1 MKQWINKVLRLW
13 RQDSPT
19 LYAPRVVEQY
29 GERKILEATAGNEAI
44 KQKLIAGEPFVAGKL
59 GSVELSMLLNERARK
74 WDKQVLQA
82 LSNNAGFFPTS
93 EASCL
98 QLAEVYKKTLAEID
112 ILAVWFNEGEET
124 IVQQHSPQAE
134 LVRLRSLEPYYHEN
148 PWSEALAGKTVLVV
162 HPFIDSIAIQ
172 YEKNRT
178 KLFANER
185 VLPTFTLKTL
195 RAVQSIAD
203 NKQHITFRDW
213 FEALAYMQQAME
225 KTAFDVAIIGA
236 GAYGLPLA
244 GFAKSI
250 GRQAIHMG
258 GATQLLFG
266 IFGNRWEQNEIIK
279 GFQNDYWTRPSP
291 AERPQGA
298 ETVEGACYW

>member
-19 LYAPRVVEQY
+19 QHAPRVVEQY

-59 GSVELSMLLNERARK
+59 GSVELLMLLNERAKK

-112 ILAVWFNEGEET
+112 TLAVWFNEGEET

-162 HPFIDSIAIQ
+162 HPFIDSIVMQ
-172 YEKNRT
+172 YEKKHT

-203 NKQHITFRDW
+203 NKQHITFQDW
-213 FEALAYMQQAME
+213 FEALAYMQQEME
-225 KTAFDVAIIGA
+225 KIAFDVAIIGA

-244 GFAKSI
+244 GFAKAI

-298 ETVEGACYW
+298 ERVEGACYW